1 MKTGSLQL
9 FIILLF
15 ALITANLFYFLYPE
29 STVYPDREYVPGQ
42 IAEEDIVAPFD
53 FPVIK
58 DSSQISTEQHEAA
71 ATATPVY
78 RLDGEMSLRV
88 VRRLDDLFTMLGEGA
103 STEALN
109 KAGYTLSSPVS
120 RVLEDSRQ
128 RVRLYNF
135 LQEELKPMLANGI
148 LPDNAAQEI
157 QYVDE
162 NGETKVVPSSR
173 FISVSV
179 ARQRIFSHLSNATEQ
194 EAVREI
200 LAETLSPTMM
210 IDSQNTERLRS
221 EAREAVSHIQGEVT
235 KGELIVARNQRIG
248 DEEYT
253 KIRSLIAAK
262 QERIKQRPFGLVLST
277 MGVFL
282 LSLSLQ
288 FLFLHLLRGFFPRE
302 ADSPSKWLV
311 FEIGLLVPVLGLI
324 AIYRG
329 QWGSDYLIPMALSPL
344 VVAQVFSPSV
354 GILFTFFQWV
364 LPVCFLN
371 WGSWAPLEWT
381 FSIVTVLVVCRSLK
395 LSSSIILSFALL
407 LLSYSLWSAV
417 FALTRHETY
426 LAIHQR
432 FYGYG
437 SLLFCGAVAIL
448 IIPLVERA
456 LGLVTRQMLLNL
468 LDFNNPLLKRLAG
481 EAPGTYSHSLVV
493 GNLAESA
500 AESIGA
506 NSLLAR
512 VASYYHDIGKLEAP
526 MFYTENN
533 PNSSELHNELSSVES
548 AGKIR
553 EHVSLGMAQLK
564 KSRIPAPVID
574 ILRQHH
580 GTRAVAYFLD
590 KARKSGEPV
599 DESKYRYPG
608 PKPQSRESALVMIA
622 DIVESRVKSLME
634 PTEQAM
640 RRIIDDT
647 VQTLIIEGQLDEA
660 PITLRELETAKT
672 ALLPVLKGIH
682 NRRIEYPGN

>member
-1 MKTGSLQL
+1 
-9 FIILLF
+9 
-15 ALITANLFYFLYPE
+15 
-29 STVYPDREYVPGQ
+29 
-42 IAEEDIVAPFD
+42 
-53 FPVIK
+53 
-58 DSSQISTEQHEAA
+58 
-71 ATATPVY
+71 
-78 RLDGEMSLRV
+78 
-88 VRRLDDLFTMLGEGA
+88 
-103 STEALN
+103 
-109 KAGYTLSSPVS
+109 
-120 RVLEDSRQ
+120 
-128 RVRLYNF
+128 
-135 LQEELKPMLANGI
+135 
-148 LPDNAAQEI
+148 
-157 QYVDE
+157 
-162 NGETKVVPSSR
+162 
-173 FISVSV
+173 
-179 ARQRIFSHLSNATEQ
+179 
-194 EAVREI
+194 
-200 LAETLSPTMM
+200 
-210 IDSQNTERLRS
+210 
-221 EAREAVSHIQGEVT
+221 
-235 KGELIVARNQRIG
+235 
-248 DEEYT
+248 
-253 KIRSLIAAK
+253 
-262 QERIKQRPFGLVLST
+262 
-277 MGVFL
+277 
-282 LSLSLQ
+282 
-288 FLFLHLLRGFFPRE
+288 
-302 ADSPSKWLV
+302 
-311 FEIGLLVPVLGLI
+311 
-324 AIYRG
+324 
-329 QWGSDYLIPMALSPL
+329 
-344 VVAQVFSPSV
+344 
-354 GILFTFFQWV
+354 
-364 LPVCFLN
+364 
-371 WGSWAPLEWT
+371 
-381 FSIVTVLVVCRSLK
+381 
-395 LSSSIILSFALL
+395 
-407 LLSYSLWSAV
+407 
-417 FALTRHETY
+417 
-426 LAIHQR
+426 
-432 FYGYG
+432 
-437 SLLFCGAVAIL
+437 LFCGAVAIL